1 MTPPVISLGSSW
13 QYMFSA
19 DFVNR
24 INFLLQRYNVPADR
38 IELVIP
44 DGMSEANM
52 NSVMEVLTA
61 LQEIGFV
68 VDIDS
73 YLARCSLQSRT
84 RDLPANYAKQNPEL
98 ASRIAAMERKRLS
111 GPMAPEDFTN
121 LIS

>member
-1 MTPPVISLGSSW
+1 
-13 QYMFSA
+13 MFNA

-44 DGMSEANM
+44 DGVSDANI

-73 YLARCSLQSRT
+73 YLAKCTLQS
-84 RDLPANYAKQNPEL
+84 RDLPANYVKQHPEL
-98 ASRIAAMERKRLS
+98 ASRVEAMKRKLLS
-111 GPMAPEDFTN
+111 GPMAPEDFTH